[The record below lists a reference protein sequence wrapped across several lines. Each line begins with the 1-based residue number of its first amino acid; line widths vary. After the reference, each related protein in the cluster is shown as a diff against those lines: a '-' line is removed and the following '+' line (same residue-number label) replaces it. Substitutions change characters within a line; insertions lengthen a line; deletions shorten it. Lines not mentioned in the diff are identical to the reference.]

1 MNLIDWPALA
11 RNALWIL
18 GLSIVLAAWSYVSWL
33 AAQRKVRTWRATG
46 WPAFE
51 VPAAAGLMLFA
62 VSLAWGATRTWE
74 RLLWIVLALAFL
86 AQFVLGWREARRLGW
101 LPSAPA
107 SAASGSSGNGSAVGD

>member
-1 MNLIDWPALA
+1 MNLIDWPSLA

-74 RLLWIVLALAFL
+74 RLLWIAAGVGLSGPVRAGVAGKRDDGDGCH
-86 AQFVLGWREARRLGW
+86 QRRLR
-101 LPSAPA
+101 
-107 SAASGSSGNGSAVGD
+107 

>member
-1 MNLIDWPALA
+1 MNLIDWPSLA

-33 AAQRKVRTWRATG
+33 AAQRKVRTWRA
-46 WPAFE
+46 PAGRSFE

-86 AQFVLGWREARRLGW
+86 AQFVLGWREARRQGW

-107 SAASGSSGNGSAVGD
+107 SEASGNSGQWLCCR